1 MDLGTSELRR
11 LDRCVLDAQ
20 ARFNRVLVA
29 WAGDVLELRRRGLLV
44 PCWSESPLC
53 APSQGEAAIEPMNQ
67 STKKAA

>member
-1 MDLGTSELRR
+1 MDLGNSELRR

-44 PCWSESPLC
+44 PAWNNSASGT
-53 APSQGEAAIEPMNQ
+53 PSQGEAAIEPMNL